1 MNQHIANQFNVEQD
15 ATRHAA
21 LNSATSISLPCLAAI
36 LISLALVIAPHAN
49 HLPAWIPAFG
59 ALVLLARFY
68 LGYRRQ
74 PLPGRWL
81 LLAAALAAIAGV
93 AVSYRTLYGRDVG
106 VAVLAVMAALKLME
120 MSRPRDSM
128 VVVLLAYFMVITNF
142 FYSQTIPTALYMLFV
157 VWLIT
162 ATMIALQYQSGPPR
176 PLPVLRQSA
185 GLMLQ
190 AVPLLLILFLLFPR
204 VQGPLWG
211 LPQVNYS
218 ARTGLSDFM
227 SPGDVSMLSL
237 SDGVA
242 FRVRFETPPERPSQ
256 LYWRG
261 PVMSEFDGRTWR
273 AGSVFTAPSLQVQ
286 ALSSPLRYSVTLEP
300 HDRRWLFAIDLPT
313 VVPASAFVTTDFQ
326 LHSRRLVRERLRY
339 DMESVLSYRAG
350 ANERGFEL
358 RAALRLP
365 DESAPRTRA
374 LAQRWREQSLTPSEI
389 VQRGLTMFREQPFVY
404 TLEPP
409 MLGEEPVDE
418 FLFETRSGFCEH
430 YASAFAVLM
439 RAAGIP
445 SRVVTGYLGGEINP
459 MDGYLVVRQS
469 EAHAWTEIW
478 LADEGWIR
486 VDPTAAVS
494 PLRIESGLAASVP
507 ETDPVSVFTRPDMQW
522 LRQMRYT
529 WDAVSNTWNQWVLGY
544 TSERQTRFLSQL
556 GMNNVTWQTLAI
568 TLMVSSGIILGL
580 LALILLLRLA
590 TRRLDPVQR
599 AYQRYCERMAR
610 LGAPRRPGE
619 GPRDFTTRV
628 SLQFPELRLQVQR
641 IGALYVALR
650 YGGEQDPRVLEEF
663 RRAVSDLG

>member
-1 MNQHIANQFNVEQD
+1 MNQYAAD
-15 ATRHAA
+15 PKRRRHAA
-21 LNSATSISLPCLAAI
+21 VDAVVDVAAPSLSLSGLVAI
-36 LISLALVIAPHAN
+36 LVSLALVIAPHAR
-49 HLPAWIPAFG
+49 HLPAWIPVFG
-59 ALVLLARFY
+59 GFILLARFY
-68 LGYRRQ
+68 LGYRRL

-81 LLAAALAAIAGV
+81 LLSMALAAIAGV
-93 AVSYRTLYGRDVG
+93 ALSYRTLYGRDVG
-106 VAVLAVMAALKLME
+106 VAVLTVMGALKLME

-128 VVVLLAYFMVITNF
+128 VVVLLAYFIVITNF

-162 ATMIALQYQSGPPR
+162 ATMIALQYQSSPPR
-176 PLPVLRQSA
+176 LLPVLRQSA

-242 FRVRFETPPERPSQ
+242 FRVLFEVPPERPSQ

-261 PVMSEFDGRTWR
+261 PVLSEFDGRTWR
-273 AGSVFTAPSLQVQ
+273 AGNVFTAPSMALQP
-286 ALSSPLRYSVTLEP
+286 LSSPLRYSVTLEP

-313 VVPASAFVTTDFQ
+313 IVPPSAFLTTDFQ
-326 LHSRRLVRERLRY
+326 MHSRRLVRERLRY
-339 DMESVLSYRAG
+339 DMESILSYRVG
-350 ANERGFEL
+350 LNERNFEL

-365 DESAPRTRA
+365 EQGAPRTRA
-374 LAQRWREQSLTPSEI
+374 MAQQWREQASTPAEI
-389 VQRGLTMFREQPFVY
+389 VQRGLAMFREQSFVY

-409 MLGEEPVDE
+409 VLGEEPVDE

-445 SRVVTGYLGGEINP
+445 ARVVTGYLGGEINP

-478 LADEGWIR
+478 LAGEGWVR

-507 ETDPVSVFTRPDMQW
+507 ETDRVSVFTRRDMQW
-522 LRQMRYT
+522 LRQMRFT
-529 WDAVSNTWNQWVLGY
+529 WDAISNGWNQWVLGY
-544 TSERQTRFLSQL
+544 STERQTRFLSRL
-556 GMNNVTWQTLAI
+556 GMNNVTWQNLAI
-568 TLMVSSGIILGL
+568 ALIVSSGVIIGL
-580 LALILLLRLA
+580 LALVLLLRLA
-590 TRRLDPVQR
+590 TRRLDPVAR
-599 AYQRYCERMAR
+599 TYRVYCERMAR

-619 GPRDFTTRV
+619 GPRDYTNRI
-628 SLQFPELRLQVQR
+628 SLQFPEIRSKLQH
-641 IGALYVALR
+641 IGALYIALR
-650 YGGEQDPRVLEEF
+650 YGGEQNPQALKQF
-663 RRAVSDLG
+663 LKAVNDLG